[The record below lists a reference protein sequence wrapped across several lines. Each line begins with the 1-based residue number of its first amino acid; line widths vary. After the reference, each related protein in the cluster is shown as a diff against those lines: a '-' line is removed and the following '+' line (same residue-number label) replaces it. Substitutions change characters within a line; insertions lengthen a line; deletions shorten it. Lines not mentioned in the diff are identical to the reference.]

1 MRGSMADSVTD
12 NQVAA
17 LPDSAHKNASPSSMQ
32 HCPEKIEES
41 LVCNSGLECTEE
53 APSRT
58 IPRKTFD
65 LVEVLTRESFELCK
79 KSGLERAKIKPLD
92 VSASLTTLDPAN
104 NP

>member
-1 MRGSMADSVTD
+1 MADSVTD

-17 LPDSAHKNASPSSMQ
+17 QPDSAHKNASPSSMQ

-41 LVCNSGLECTEE
+41 LDRNSGLEYTEE
-53 APSRT
+53 SPSRT
-58 IPRKTFD
+58 IIPRKTFD

-79 KSGLERAKIKPLD
+79 KTGLERAKIKPLD